1 MATVEGLQL
10 RGSKYSLLVLIPKD
24 LQASYGGK
32 TRVVRALGTS
42 DKAEAVRKGLR
53 LKAEWLEEF
62 EAKRKRVCR
71 ILCKRPINSRR
82 KPACP

>member
-62 EAKRKRVCR
+62 EAKR
-71 ILCKRPINSRR
+71 
-82 KPACP
+82 